1 MSKLVALITRASG
14 GIGKATA
21 LRFAQAG
28 YRTVLA
34 DVNEKGGHETADL
47 IKSNKGDASFF
58 KADVSKEDNV
68 ISLMGHIKENYGQL
82 DAAYNNAGIDGDWIP
97 TQAYSTS
104 TWDKVIAVNLTGVF
118 LLCKHEILLM
128 MEGGGGCIVNCSS
141 VAGKRGQPLLCAYSA
156 SKHGVLGLT
165 RTIAVEMAS
174 NGIRCNAICPG
185 VIQTPMIENIN
196 IEGLN
201 VNDVIKARQPIGR
214 MGRPE
219 EVAEAVL
226 WLCSDAASLVHG
238 AAIDVDG
245 GWIAG

>member
-1 MSKLVALITRASG
+1 M
-14 GIGKATA
+14 
-21 LRFAQAG
+21 
-28 YRTVLA
+28 
-34 DVNEKGGHETADL
+34 
-47 IKSNKGDASFF
+47 
-58 KADVSKEDNV
+58 
-68 ISLMGHIKENYGQL
+68 
-82 DAAYNNAGIDGDWIP
+82 
-97 TQAYSTS
+97 
-104 TWDKVIAVNLTGVF
+104 
-118 LLCKHEILLM
+118 
-128 MEGGGGCIVNCSS
+128 
-141 VAGKRGQPLLCAYSA
+141 
-156 SKHGVLGLT
+156 LGLT